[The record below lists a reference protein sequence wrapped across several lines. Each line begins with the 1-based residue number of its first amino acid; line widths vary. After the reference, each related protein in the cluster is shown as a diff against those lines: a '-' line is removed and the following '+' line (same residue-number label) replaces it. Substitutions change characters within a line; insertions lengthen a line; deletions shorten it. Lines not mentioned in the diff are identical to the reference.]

1 MSDQIVNKVAQSGIV
16 TLNLEHYFPEGE
28 ASYLDIKD
36 QLFMGMILKEKD
48 FRAWVKEY
56 DWDQYDN
63 KYVGIGCSADA
74 IIPTWAYMLLTSKL
88 QPVCKSVFFGTVAE
102 FEFVQ
107 WERALSEVDPEEFRD
122 KKVVIKGCSDK
133 EVPPFA
139 YVKIT
144 ELLIPVVQS
153 LMYGEPCSTVPVY
166 KKKKV

>member
-102 FEFVQ
+102 FEFLQ
-107 WERALSEVDPEEFRD
+107 WERALS
-122 KKVVIKGCSDK
+122 K
-133 EVPPFA
+133 
-139 YVKIT
+139 
-144 ELLIPVVQS
+144 
-153 LMYGEPCSTVPVY
+153 
-166 KKKKV
+166 